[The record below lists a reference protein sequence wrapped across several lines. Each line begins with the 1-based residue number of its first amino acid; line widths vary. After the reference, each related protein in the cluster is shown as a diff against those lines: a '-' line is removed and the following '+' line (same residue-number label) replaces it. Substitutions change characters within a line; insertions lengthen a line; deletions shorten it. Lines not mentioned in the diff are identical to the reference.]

1 MTSVRQINLAR
12 IHLRHLVALCK
23 YSRIE
28 ITETTFLRLHDTL
41 PGTVEEAEDGM
52 LLQECYFWQLLQITK
67 QYRLNPSQQG
77 DVSAATKYA
86 FDEWPR
92 YTEEVKTQ
100 IRTEIST
107 LLQ

>member
-1 MTSVRQINLAR
+1 MRQINLAR

-28 ITETTFLRLHDTL
+28 ITEATFLRLHDTL
-41 PGTVEEAEDGM
+41 PGTVEEAENGTV
-52 LLQECYFWQLLQITK
+52 LQDCYFWQLLQITK
-67 QYRLNPSQQG
+67 QYRLNPSQKG

-92 YTEEVKTQ
+92 YSDELKTQ
-100 IRTEIST
+100 IRAEISI
-107 LLQ
+107 LLD